1 MNKQLLKWYFII
13 GNIIF
18 TLIVGAALVAH
29 YGFWLSLLIGSF
41 LTSLDYLKF
50 RKELWMNEQK
60 VT

>member
-1 MNKQLLKWYFII
+1 MNKTFLKWYFIV

-18 TLIVGAALVAH
+18 TLIVGAALVDH

-41 LTSLDYLKF
+41 LSSLDYLKF
-50 RKELWMNEQK
+50 RKELWTNEQK